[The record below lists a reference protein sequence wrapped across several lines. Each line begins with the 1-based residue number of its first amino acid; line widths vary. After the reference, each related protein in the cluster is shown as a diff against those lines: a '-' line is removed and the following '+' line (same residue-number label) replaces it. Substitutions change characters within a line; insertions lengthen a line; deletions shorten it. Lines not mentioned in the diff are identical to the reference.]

1 MVTITLCTRQQKR
14 HCLMD
19 SVGEGEGGKIW
30 ENGVETCIISC
41 MERLLRLRCFRF
53 SPPGHVC

>member
-1 MVTITLCTRQQKR
+1 MPEKYAVKIDQSY
-14 HCLMD
+14 D
-19 SVGEGEGGKIW
+19 SVREGEGGKIW